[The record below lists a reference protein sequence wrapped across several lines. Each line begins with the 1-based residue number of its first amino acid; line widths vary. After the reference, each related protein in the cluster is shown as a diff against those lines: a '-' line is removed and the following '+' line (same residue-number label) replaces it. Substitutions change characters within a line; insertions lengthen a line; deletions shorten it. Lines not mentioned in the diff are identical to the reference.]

1 MYVTVHSHS
10 YLDFLHIYNVLV
22 IGREI
27 ALPVWLVDV
36 LINVSSLL
44 FFVVGIELLVR
55 INLYFFV
62 YEIVGIENNIAVIVG
77 ILCLLYCLF
86 LTLSIYADNLV

>member
-1 MYVTVHSHS
+1 MYIAVHSHS

-36 LINVSSLL
+36 LISLS
-44 FFVVGIELLVR
+44 VVFLVICVELL
-55 INLYFFV
+55 IIFNLYCFA
-62 YEIVGIENNIAVIVG
+62 AVIV
-77 ILCLLYCLF
+77 
-86 LTLSIYADNLV
+86 

>member
-10 YLDFLHIYNVLV
+10 YLYFLHISNVLV

-36 LINVSSLL
+36 LISFSVVLL
-44 FFVVGIELLVR
+44 IVDVELLVW
-55 INLYFFV
+55 IKLQLLC
-62 YEIVGIENNIAVIVG
+62 YEVV
-77 ILCLLYCLF
+77 
-86 LTLSIYADNLV
+86 